1 MIKMKELPYPL
12 NALEPYY
19 NQDTLDIHYNILYKG
34 YVDNTNKTKE
44 KLEDARKTNDF
55 TSIKCL
61 EKDLSFFGSGVILHE
76 LFFENMGPA
85 VPTSPDN
92 NLMEQIIKDFG
103 SYEKFKEQFTE
114 SSKVVEASGWNLL
127 VWVPDFCKLEILQ
140 CEKHQ
145 NLTLWGCKPLLVLD
159 MWEHS
164 YFLQY
169 KTKRPDYINAFWVG
183 GLICALVQI
192 LMEKTK
198 LLPGRIMVL
207 LVCTGAVLGAIQLY
221 ELQCLISIP

>member
-1 MIKMKELPYPL
+1 MLKVKELQYPI

-19 NQDTLDIHYNILYKG
+19 SKETLEIHYNVLYKG
-34 YVDNTNKTKE
+34 YVENTNKTEE
-44 KLEDARKTNDF
+44 KLENARRLQDF
-55 TSIKCL
+55 KNIKCL

-85 VPTSPDN
+85 IPTSPN
-92 NLMEQIIKDFG
+92 KSLMEQIIKDFG
-103 SYEKFKEQFTE
+103 TYEIFKEQFTE

-127 VWVPDFCKLEILQ
+127 VWVPRFNKLEILQ

-145 NLTLWGCKPLLVLD
+145 NLTLWGCIPLLVLD

-169 KTKRPDYINAFWVG
+169 RTNRSEYINAFWNIVNWN
-183 GLICALVQI
+183 
-192 LMEKTK
+192 
-198 LLPGRIMVL
+198 
-207 LVCTGAVLGAIQLY
+207 
-221 ELQCLISIP
+221 SINRRWGKIN